1 MSLRIGEA
9 VASAYS
15 FVVTQVIVGFV
26 KEKYFK
32 SLRLESEKKDVLLG
46 KKVHSGFNLSLRSSV
61 CVRRTGHKIDNNI
74 HSFITSFSY
83 H

>member
-15 FVVTQVIVGFV
+15 FVVTQVIFGFV

-32 SLRLESEKKDVLLG
+32 SLRLESAREESARFLTYHYVLCLCLCEKHG
-46 KKVHSGFNLSLRSSV
+46 SGNS
-61 CVRRTGHKIDNNI
+61 
-74 HSFITSFSY
+74 
-83 H
+83 